1 MPDNESP
8 RVAVAREAASKLKA
22 KAAIVI
28 YVSEDGEKIGMA
40 SYGRTPTHAW
50 RRPSWA
56 TGSMSRLG
64 SMSSGHGERVTRGSR
79 GCHGCFRGR

>member
-8 RVAVAREAASKLKA
+8 RVEVAREAASKLKA

-40 SYGRTPTHAW
+40 SYGQDAKTCRAAAELGDWLYESARQHVIRS
-50 RRPSWA
+50 RRA
-56 TGSMSRLG
+56 GD
-64 SMSSGHGERVTRGSR
+64 ERI
-79 GCHGCFRGR
+79 